1 MLSISSTKRLDYT
14 VEILNKDVDSLENS
28 IVQEETQRFSVDTD
42 IYRNIKTAVAGLKRK
57 FIQILFLQCSII
69 T

>member
-1 MLSISSTKRLDYT
+1 MLSISSTKRLNYT

-42 IYRNIKTAVAGLKRK
+42 IYRNIKTAVAGLKQK

>member
-1 MLSISSTKRLDYT
+1 MLSISNTKRLNYT

-42 IYRNIKTAVAGLKRK
+42 IYRNIKTAVAGLKQK

>member
-42 IYRNIKTAVAGLKRK
+42 IYRNIKTAVAGLKQK